1 MNTKLSKTV
10 AEIAEVRSS
19 RYNLWD
25 SEISGFGLRVTPA
38 GMKTWVVKYR
48 TGEGGRSAVARWYTI
63 GGFPDISASDARK
76 AAEIALARVRLGED
90 PGGERI
96 IKRAELTL
104 AQAIDFYE
112 QEGCFVQRGIRQGE
126 PMKPMTKAYT
136 LARLRHH
143 VVRLLGKR
151 RVTEID
157 EGDITT
163 FVRDVSAGKTAR
175 DEWVVDPETGKRK
188 RVIVRGGEGAARKVV
203 RDLSAVYSFLK
214 THKRKTRVTH
224 NPVEDASV
232 RKTDNKRTRF
242 LSIEEVKR
250 LGSALDA
257 VEAEGANAKAVN
269 IARLWALSG
278 CRRNEIAGLKWSEVD
293 LERGLLIFD
302 DSKTGRSV
310 RPLGAAA
317 TALLE
322 AMKPD
327 KAEGY
332 VFPAE
337 RGDGFYQG
345 TKTAW
350 QAAIKKADLPG
361 VTPHVLRHTLGSTA
375 ASVGEA
381 LLMVG
386 ALLGHANARST
397 AIYAHISHD
406 PARMAADRV
415 TAPIAEALGR
425 PLQMEQGEQTATA
438 SA

>member
-1 MNTKLSKTV
+1 MKTKLSKTAADV
-10 AEIAEVRSS
+10 AEPKSA
-19 RYNLWD
+19 RYTIWD
-25 SEISGFGLRVTPA
+25 SELTGFALRVTPA
-38 GMKTWVVKYR
+38 GAKSWAVKYR
-48 TGEGGRSAVARWYTI
+48 VGEGGRTAAVRWYTI
-63 GGFPDISASDARK
+63 GTYPETPATDARK

-90 PGGERI
+90 PSGERI
-96 IKRAELTL
+96 TKRAEMTV

-126 PMKPMTKAYT
+126 PMKPMTKDYT

-151 RVTEID
+151 RITEID

-175 DEWVVDPETGKRK
+175 DEWIVDPETGKRK

-250 LGSALDA
+250 LGEALNTL
-257 VEAEGANAKAVN
+257 EAQGVNAKAVN

-293 LERGLLIFD
+293 FDRGLLVFD
-302 DSKTGRSV
+302 DTKTGRSV

-317 TALLE
+317 IALLE
-322 AMKPD
+322 ALKPEE
-327 KAEGY
+327 AEGY

-345 TKTAW
+345 TKTVW
-350 QAAIKKADLPG
+350 QAAIKKAALPG
-361 VTPHVLRHTLGSTA
+361 VTPHVLRHTLGSAA
-375 ASVGEA
+375 ASAGEA

-386 ALLGHANARST
+386 SLLGHANARST

-406 PARMAADRV
+406 PARLAADRV
-415 TAPIAEALGR
+415 TGPLAEALGR
-425 PLQMEQGEQTATA
+425 PLPKQAMETIPA
-438 SA
+438 

>member
-1 MNTKLSKTV
+1 MKTKLSKTAADV
-10 AEIAEVRSS
+10 AEPKSA
-19 RYNLWD
+19 RYTIWD
-25 SEISGFGLRVTPA
+25 SELTGFALRVTPA
-38 GMKTWVVKYR
+38 GAKSWAVKYR
-48 TGEGGRSAVARWYTI
+48 VGEGGRTAAVRWYTI
-63 GGFPDISASDARK
+63 GTYPETTATDARK

-90 PGGERI
+90 PSGERI
-96 IKRAELTL
+96 TKRAEMTV

-126 PMKPMTKAYT
+126 PMKPMTKDYT

-151 RVTEID
+151 RITEID

-175 DEWVVDPETGKRK
+175 DEWIVDPETGKRK

-250 LGSALDA
+250 LGEALNA
-257 VEAEGANAKAVN
+257 LEAQGVNAKAVN

-293 LERGLLIFD
+293 FDRGLLVFD
-302 DSKTGRSV
+302 DTKTGRSV

-317 TALLE
+317 IALLE
-322 AMKPD
+322 ALKPEE
-327 KAEGY
+327 AEGY

-345 TKTAW
+345 TKTVW
-350 QAAIKKADLPG
+350 QAAIKKAALPG
-361 VTPHVLRHTLGSTA
+361 VTPHVLRHTLGSAA
-375 ASVGEA
+375 ASAGEA

-386 ALLGHANARST
+386 SLLGHANARST

-406 PARMAADRV
+406 PARLAADRV
-415 TAPIAEALGR
+415 TGPLAEALGR
-425 PLQMEQGEQTATA
+425 PLPKQAMETIPA
-438 SA
+438 